1 MEDYS
6 EENLAFLN
14 GNNIKF
20 FHYRLQG
27 NKVGLAGLHASASFA
42 S

>member
-6 EENLAFLN
+6 DENLAFLN
-14 GNNIKF
+14 GHNIKF

-27 NKVGLAGLHASASFA
+27 NKVGLAGLHARAPGAS
-42 S
+42 